1 MSRRRLWLALA
12 VSLIAHLLAVTV
24 PDMDLEPKPDL
35 MRLEARLVRASA
47 AAVPSQT
54 PPPPA
59 RAKRKPKP
67 APKPVPERPAA
78 KIVAPDAP
86 DVAPAAATP
95 PPADPSVDSQA
106 GTSPEPLPSPDATAS
121 PPEPVPPPDTADA
134 IADALAEGV
143 DVASEA
149 APSPTTAAAS
159 GTGHR
164 WPRAGQITFAVFMGE
179 QRFRMGQSVHRW
191 QMEDDGSYRLVA
203 ITEPTGV
210 AAIPWFNP
218 DKIYWESR
226 GRITPQGLQP
236 TTFVEKREVKG
247 TTGQV
252 DLDWVNRQLH
262 LGGHALPLVD
272 GTQDVLS
279 LFYQLGYPESAGVT
293 EMPVTTGRKLE
304 TYKFHYVGD
313 EELALPFGMTW
324 RTRHMRASWGTREMT
339 EVWVALDHFG
349 LPVQVRSVDR
359 KGVVYYLVA
368 TEVLV
373 AKDAMDQTNP

>member
-1 MSRRRLWLALA
+1 MSRRRLWLALVASA
-12 VSLIAHLLAVTV
+12 VAHLLAITL
-24 PDMDLEPKPDL
+24 PQLDLEPRPDL
-35 MRLEARLVRASA
+35 MRLEARLVRAA
-47 AAVPSQT
+47 AAEVPTQS

-59 RAKRKPKP
+59 RPKRKPQPKAVPEQPSAALVDTEAPKVAPAEPLPEPP
-67 APKPVPERPAA
+67 APEAA
-78 KIVAPDAP
+78 ETAPDAEPTPGPSADAVADTTAVQGETVVSEAAP
-86 DVAPAAATP
+86 DVAAN
-95 PPADPSVDSQA
+95 
-106 GTSPEPLPSPDATAS
+106 
-121 PPEPVPPPDTADA
+121 
-134 IADALAEGV
+134 
-143 DVASEA
+143 
-149 APSPTTAAAS
+149 

-191 QMEDDGSYRLVA
+191 HMDPEGGYRLVA

-218 DKIYWESR
+218 DKIFWESR
-226 GRITPQGLQP
+226 GRLTEKGFQP
-236 TTFVEKREVKG
+236 AAFVEKREVKG

-252 DLDWVNRQLH
+252 DLDWTARELRFGDQR
-262 LGGHALPLVD
+262 LPLID

-279 LFYQLGYPESAGVT
+279 VFYQLGYPESAGLT
-293 EMPVTTGRKLE
+293 ELPVTTGRKLDI
-304 TYKFHYVGD
+304 YKFQHVGD
-313 EELALPFGMTW
+313 EALAMPFGMTW
-324 RTRHMRASWGTREMT
+324 RTRHMRATWGTREVM
-339 EVWVALDHFG
+339 EVWIAQDHFG